1 MAFRQRD
8 AIYPHLAE
16 LALPILY
23 ANGAHDVMIHAYN
36 SYAATQRPPDAQ
48 AIIYPGSGHGF
59 FFEHHA
65 WFACDVHQFLE
76 GATMGYLKRNE

>member
-16 LALPILY
+16 LALPILC

-36 SYAATQRPPDAQ
+36 SYAATQRASDAQ
-48 AIIYPGSGHGF
+48 AIIYPGSAHGF

-65 WFACDVHQFLE
+65 WFACDVHQFLA
-76 GATMGYLKRNE
+76 GATKGSLKRNE